1 MSHPAVLPLPKGK
14 NQAAELVSVALK
26 TLGQAQDLV
35 AHALT
40 SDSQLTFQ
48 SQMIP
53 TSTIGKHLRH
63 AREHYKLLM
72 DCVSMS
78 PRPKRLELCYD
89 KRTRD
94 VPMETSLAAARQAF
108 EETKEWLEHDALQ
121 IDLEEPITLN
131 AVTPYPQ
138 ALQTTYGRELWF
150 VSLHA
155 IHHWSMV
162 RVIAAE
168 MGLQVEETFGVAP
181 STMAYRELGNS
192 TAQMM
197 AKL

>member
-1 MSHPAVLPLPKGK
+1 MSHPAALPQLPKGE
-14 NQAAELVSVALK
+14 NQTSELISVALK

-35 AHALT
+35 VHTLT

-53 TSTIGKHLRH
+53 NSTIGKHLRH

-72 DCVSMS
+72 DCVSSS
-78 PRPKRLELCYD
+78 PHPKQLELCYD
-89 KRTRD
+89 KRSRD
-94 VPMETSLAAARQAF
+94 VPMETSLIAAREAF
-108 EETKEWLEHDALQ
+108 EETKEWLERDAPQ
-121 IDLEEPITLN
+121 VDLEEPIILN
-131 AVTPYPQ
+131 AVTPFPQ
-138 ALQTTYGRELWF
+138 VLQTTFGRELWF

-162 RVIAAE
+162 RVIAHE
-168 MGLQVEETFGVAP
+168 MGLQLEETFGVAP
-181 STMAYRELGNS
+181 STMAYRELGS
-192 TAQMM
+192 SSAPQ

>member
-1 MSHPAVLPLPKGK
+1 MSHPALPLPKGK
-14 NQAAELVSVALK
+14 NQAAELVDVALK

-35 AHALT
+35 ARTLT

-48 SQMIP
+48 SELIP
-53 TSTIGKHLRH
+53 SSTIGKHLRH

-78 PRPKRLELCYD
+78 PRPKHLELCYD
-89 KRTRD
+89 KRSRD
-94 VPMETSLAAARQAF
+94 VPMETSLEAARHAF
-108 EETKEWLEHDALQ
+108 EETKKWLEHDALRV
-121 IDLEEPITLN
+121 DLEEPITLN

-138 ALQTTYGRELWF
+138 VLQTTYGRELWF

-168 MGLQVEETFGVAP
+168 MGLEVEETFGVAP
-181 STMAYRELGNS
+181 STMAYRELGTS
-192 TAQMM
+192 SAQMM